1 MTKKPGLSQSA
12 SQSPNGTVNNN
23 ITIVSKPMPSPIVE
37 SGADC
42 EDPLALPTRHSY
54 YARDDVELGHMGSIS
69 HSADLLQHKSQIEAS
84 VTGLQA
90 GLYGLPTDETQ
101 VERPL
106 SESQLRIQR
115 LGVAI
120 LECLPDEKTVRR
132 LGVITNANGACFVE
146 QGPTTT
152 IFGRR
157 FWDAHGT
164 VFERPHVHSRLV
176 GLANLLSRNTLKPL
190 NVPRSNSEWFDSVCN
205 FNSRW
210 ELVGACIIDIAVSAF
225 NLDNADPFLRELIQD
240 VAPTRRDYCCRLL
253 DAADA
258 CYRLCTTELKQNNK
272 LTVSLFIAATW
283 LQSMVGGDSSLSLH
297 MRKGAA
303 LAALTAFGM
312 HEYREEEERL
322 LPRAFV
328 QDMRQIVAL
337 VVILDTVL
345 ATFCGRPPALSTR
358 YVSCPLPWDMNVD
371 EAVDDS
377 VPVPYD
383 ATAWSPSGKMSATSR
398 LRASII
404 AARIRQEILELCLGP
419 VPLGGDVRLII
430 DDLRL
435 KLERAYQSLPAIFH
449 IELDRA
455 ACDRYHHEEVASIY
469 GTRLTYL
476 HSHFLIARYEQARGF
491 QSRFIEAA
499 QQMLSLTNCFYNVR
513 DRMPGHND
521 ELHWH
526 VCSFGI
532 PAASA
537 LAIDLW
543 KSKSSQSLA
552 TNAQRSQ
559 TILDL
564 SVFISALE
572 WVDPAAGNI
581 TLCRRA
587 HRMIK
592 HILDYVL
599 APPPAPD
606 QIVDQM
612 VQSDPFD
619 IDGMSLDAIPTFG
632 VEFENFFDNIDWNA
646 LPWDTV

>member
-1 MTKKPGLSQSA
+1 MTKKPGLSQPS
-12 SQSPNGTVNNN
+12 SQSPNGTVINN
-23 ITIVSKPMPSPIVE
+23 TAVVSNPTTTPRPE

-42 EDPLALPTRHSY
+42 EDPLALPPRHSY

-84 VTGLQA
+84 FTGLQS
-90 GLYGLPTDETQ
+90 GLYGLSSDETKA
-101 VERPL
+101 ETPL

-120 LECLPDEKTVRR
+120 LECLPEEKVVRR
-132 LGVITNANGACFVE
+132 LNFIASENGAFFDD
-146 QGPTTT
+146 QGPTTIT
-152 IFGRR
+152 FERR
-157 FWDAHGT
+157 FWDAHGI
-164 VFERPHVHSRLV
+164 VFERPHVHSRVV

-190 NVPRSNSEWFDSVCN
+190 TIPRKNSEWFDSVCN

-210 ELVGACIIDIAVSAF
+210 ELVGTCIIDIAVSAF
-225 NLDNADPFLRELIQD
+225 NLDDADPFLKELIQG

-272 LTVSLFIAATW
+272 LTVSLFISGTW

-328 QDMRQIVAL
+328 QDMRQMVGL
-337 VVILDTVL
+337 VVMLDTIL

-358 YVSCPLPWDMNVD
+358 YVSCPLPWDITLE

-377 VPVPYD
+377 IPITYD
-383 ATAWSPSGKMSATSR
+383 ANAWSPSGKMNGTTR
-398 LRASII
+398 LRASIL
-404 AARIRQEILELCLGP
+404 ATRVRQEILELCLGP
-419 VPLGGDVRLII
+419 PPHGHVRVII
-430 DDLRL
+430 DDLRS
-435 KLERAYQSLPAIFH
+435 KLDQSYQSLPALFH
-449 IELDRA
+449 IELNRT
-455 ACDRYHHEEVASIY
+455 ACDSHHHQEIASIY

-476 HSHFLIARYEQARGF
+476 HSHFLIARYEQARGI
-491 QSRFIEAA
+491 QSRFLEAA
-499 QQMLSLTNCFYNVR
+499 QQMLSLTNGFYNVR
-513 DRMPGHND
+513 DRLPGHND

-543 KSKSSQSLA
+543 KAKTSQSLA
-552 TNAQRSQ
+552 SNAQRSQ

-612 VQSDPFD
+612 VQPDPFD
-619 IDGMSLDAIPTFG
+619 IGGMSLEAMPTFG
-632 VEFENFFDNIDWNA
+632 VEFENFFDNIDWDA